1 MIDNYKTLQ
10 IIKNNLRTAMQFK
23 RELPE
28 MTDKEQ
34 ADMIQHYL
42 SQDASIQKT
51 DIMNANRG
59 LENLNNPAK
68 LAYAISCQTIT
79 IASIWH
85 FVSVLRLIYKIPL
98 LKYFCDYKGQ
108 FMKEAGLVIADFD
121 NLTDRNKAI
130 DEKAIDNVAE
140 YLIDIP
146 DKMKHLRIR
155 LIAAFIIAVDL
166 AVIIACAIK
175 MHYFP

>member
-1 MIDNYKTLQ
+1 MIKE
-10 IIKNNLRTAMQFK
+10 NLRTAMQFK

-34 ADMIQHYL
+34 ADMMQHYL
-42 SQDASIQKT
+42 SQRSSRQKT
-51 DIMNANRG
+51 DIINATRDSG
-59 LENLNNPAK
+59 KLDIPAK

-85 FVSVLRLIYKIPL
+85 FVSVLRLIYRIPF
-98 LKYFCDYKGQ
+98 LKYLCDYKGQ
-108 FMKEAGLVIADFD
+108 FMKEAGLVISDFD
-121 NLTDRNKAI
+121 RLTDRTQAL
-130 DEKAIDNVAE
+130 DERAIDNVAE
-140 YLIDIP
+140 YLMDIP

-155 LIAAFIIAVDL
+155 LIAAFIIAADL
-166 AVIIACAIK
+166 AMIIICAAK